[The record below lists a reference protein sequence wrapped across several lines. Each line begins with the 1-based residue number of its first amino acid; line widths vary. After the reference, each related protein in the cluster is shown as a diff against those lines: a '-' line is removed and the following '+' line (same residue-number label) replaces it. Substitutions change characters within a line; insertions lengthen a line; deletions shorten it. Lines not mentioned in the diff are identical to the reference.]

1 MPKASEIE
9 NNGLKTS
16 GRYRWVI
23 CALLFFA
30 TTVNYVDRQVL
41 GILAPDLQKQFGWN
55 EIDYGNIVMAFQAAY
70 AIGLLVMG
78 RILDI
83 IGTRLGYLIALIFWS
98 VAAMAHALA
107 GGAFGFGVARFFL
120 GLGEAGNFPAAVKT
134 VAEWFPRKERAL
146 AIGIFNAGSNVGAI
160 VAPLTVPFI
169 AITFGWQWAFILT
182 GGIGLVW
189 IIFWLAL
196 YRKPAVHPKLSAD
209 ELKYIQQDPPDTD
222 VKVPWLRLLSFRGLW
237 SFSLGKFM
245 TDPVWWFYLFWTPK
259 FLHQQFGLTLLK
271 LGLPL
276 IAIYLIADA
285 GSILGGWLS
294 STLIKRGWSV
304 NAGRK
309 TTMLICALCVTPM
322 IFITQVTH
330 VWVAVG
336 MLGLAAAA
344 HQGWSA
350 NLYALSTDLFPRKA
364 VASVAG
370 FGGMCGALGGMLIAG
385 FVGHILQFSG
395 SYHWPFLVAGTAY
408 LAALFVVHL
417 LVPKI
422 KEVQI

>member
-1 MPKASEIE
+1 
-9 NNGLKTS
+9 
-16 GRYRWVI
+16 
-23 CALLFFA
+23 
-30 TTVNYVDRQVL
+30 
-41 GILAPDLQKQFGWN
+41 
-55 EIDYGNIVMAFQAAY
+55 
-70 AIGLLVMG
+70 
-78 RILDI
+78 
-83 IGTRLGYLIALIFWS
+83 
-98 VAAMAHALA
+98 
-107 GGAFGFGVARFFL
+107 
-120 GLGEAGNFPAAVKT
+120 
-134 VAEWFPRKERAL
+134 
-146 AIGIFNAGSNVGAI
+146 
-160 VAPLTVPFI
+160 
-169 AITFGWQWAFILT
+169 
-182 GGIGLVW
+182 
-189 IIFWLAL
+189 
-196 YRKPAVHPKLSAD
+196 
-209 ELKYIQQDPPDTD
+209 
-222 VKVPWLRLLSFRGLW
+222 
-237 SFSLGKFM
+237 FM
-245 TDPVWWFYLFWTPK
+245 TDPIWWFYLFWTPK
-259 FLHQQFGLTLLK
+259 FLHQQFGLTLMK

-330 VWVAVG
+330 VWIAVG

-395 SYHWPFLVAGTAY
+395 SYHWPFLVAGIAY
-408 LAALFVVHL
+408 LAALLVVHL
-417 LVPKI
+417 LVPSI
-422 KEVQI
+422 REIQI